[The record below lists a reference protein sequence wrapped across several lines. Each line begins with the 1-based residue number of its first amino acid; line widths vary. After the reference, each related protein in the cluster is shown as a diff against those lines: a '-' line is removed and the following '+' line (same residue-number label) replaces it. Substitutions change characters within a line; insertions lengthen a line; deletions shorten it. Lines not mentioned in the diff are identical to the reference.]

1 MFPGPASTSKVM
13 ESRPSPA
20 DPAPAVEPAAT
31 VADNLPELYR
41 AILDRVDHLERIG
54 ERNEAGEIRVAATGA
69 YSVAWD
75 EGARGRLVGLLA
87 RADRVIAGPP
97 RTRGWSLRRRPARTR

>member
-1 MFPGPASTSKVM
+1 M

-20 DPAPAVEPAAT
+20 APAPAVEPAAT

-41 AILDRVDHLERIG
+41 AILDRVDHRERIV
-54 ERNEAGEIRVAATGA
+54 ERAHAGEIRAAATGA

-75 EGARGRLVGLLA
+75 ESARGRLNALLS
-87 RADRVIAGPP
+87 RADRVLAGPS
-97 RTRGWSLRRRPARTR
+97 RNRGWSIRRRPARSR